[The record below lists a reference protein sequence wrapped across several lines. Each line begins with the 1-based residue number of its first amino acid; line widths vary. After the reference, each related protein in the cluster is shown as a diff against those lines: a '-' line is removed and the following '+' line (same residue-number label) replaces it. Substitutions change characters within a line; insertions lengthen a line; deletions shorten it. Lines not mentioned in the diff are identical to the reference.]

1 MAKKY
6 PHAVVFLENY
16 DMTIGAM
23 LTRGSDVWLNN
34 PRRPKEA
41 SGTSGM
47 KAAMNGVLN
56 LSTLDGW
63 WPEACEHGENGWQF
77 GDGFESDDVQA
88 LDKHDLDALYRV
100 LREEVLPTFYQNHDK
115 WVQMMARSI
124 ESTRDRYAVKRMLE
138 DYYDKLYAKN

>member
-1 MAKKY
+1 
-6 PHAVVFLENY
+6 
-16 DMTIGAM
+16 M

-63 WPEACEHGENGWQF
+63 WPEACAHGVNGWQF
-77 GDGFESDDVQA
+77 GDGFESEDADI
-88 LDKHDLDALYRV
+88 LDKHDYKAFRKV
-100 LREEVLPTFYQNHDK
+100 LRDEVIPMYYDHRER
-115 WVQMMARSI
+115 WIAMMAESI
-124 ESTRDRYAVKRMLE
+124 RSTREPFGMKRMLTE
-138 DYYDKLYAKN
+138 YDRLMYRGSAAR